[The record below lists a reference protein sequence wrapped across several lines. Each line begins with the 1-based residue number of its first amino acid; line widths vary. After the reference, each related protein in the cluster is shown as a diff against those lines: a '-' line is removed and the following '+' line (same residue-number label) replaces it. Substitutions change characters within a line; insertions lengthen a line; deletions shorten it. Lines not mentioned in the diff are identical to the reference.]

1 MDELYIFDGNTVKCY
16 SPPILFFLFTLT
28 KPRSTYFL
36 NDFKVKSLMFPPYYS
51 LSFIEVLH
59 FQERHFHILF

>member
-16 SPPILFFLFTLT
+16 SPPILLFTLT

-36 NDFKVKSLMFPPYYS
+36 NDFKVKSLKFS
-51 LSFIEVLH
+51 SVLQ
-59 FQERHFHILF
+59 FEFH